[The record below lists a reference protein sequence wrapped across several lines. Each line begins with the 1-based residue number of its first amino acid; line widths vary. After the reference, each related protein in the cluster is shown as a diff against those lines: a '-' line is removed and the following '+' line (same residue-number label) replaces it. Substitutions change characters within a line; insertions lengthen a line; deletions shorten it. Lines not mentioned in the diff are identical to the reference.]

1 MNNEQHPQL
10 PDIKSSKSISPLW
23 VLPLVT
29 LLLTGWL
36 IFKTING
43 SGEIINIYFD
53 DAQGLIASRTPIR
66 YQGLEVGMVNKIK
79 LDKKTDSIY
88 VEAEIYP
95 EAKYLLNAHTQF
107 WLVKPSASLS
117 GVSGLDALVSG
128 NYIALLPSKIGD
140 NSDIKDAYYALKN
153 APNTLQNSNDLVVN
167 LSSQDLGGVNI
178 GSKILYKKIP
188 IGEVFGYRLAD
199 DSQSVL
205 IQASVK
211 EEFKSLIT
219 DKSRFWNVSGIN
231 ANISLSNIDIQL
243 ENLASLLSGAIS
255 VDSPDDGHPV
265 KSGHAYKLYDDIRT
279 AGRGVHIQIEL
290 PVDHGLTEQASSV
303 LYKNMKIGQVLDIE
317 FDESKTKV
325 IANVAIQPAFSDMLV
340 KGSRFIIDQAHVSLT
355 NIQKLPNL
363 IKGNDLTLIP
373 DKHSQQPARV
383 FTAIREVQ
391 YKQQADQSVTIKLI
405 ADNTKGL
412 TEGSIVRYKGLQVGA
427 VSQVILNGDN
437 VLITAYIDKKYAN
450 LVRSNNKFFV
460 NSSATAELTDSG
472 INISVPPVSDMISG
486 GISFISEGKPGSRRS
501 YQLYDSAAAANL
513 AKSAQDGTKRIE
525 LVAPTLPAIR
535 ANAPVLYHN
544 IKVGRV
550 ENYNLTASGVKVSIL
565 VENHYQ
571 HLLTDNSVFWGY
583 SGFEMDASLNGV
595 TLKSK
600 PLESILKGGIEFD
613 SIQGIKN
620 KLNDHYRLFTSI
632 DEAKQYG
639 TVITL
644 KSPNSHGITAGTTLL
659 YQGVVVGKVS
669 DVTPDFTQHNVAISA
684 YILPEYQGK
693 IAKVDSYFWY
703 GNNKASLVDTVKD
716 IKNLIQPAIQVH
728 PGTGKLYSEFTLHNL
743 PYKQSGLKL
752 VLQSLDKS
760 SVTVGMPVS
769 YRGIQVG
776 EVTNIQ
782 LGNLADRVLIYI
794 DIEKNYRYLVREN
807 SVFWNETGVDMS
819 VGITGADIR
828 TGSLSSLM
836 TGGIAFNTPK
846 SDVLAPMAKSDDT
859 YLLNQQKQPEWKT
872 WNQPIPKP

>member
-1 MNNEQHPQL
+1 MSNEQHPQL

-23 VLPLVT
+23 ILPLVT

-36 IFKTING
+36 IFKTVNG

-53 DAQGLIASRTPIR
+53 DAQGLIAGRTPIR
-66 YQGLEVGMVNKIK
+66 YQGLEVGMVNEIK
-79 LDKKTDSIY
+79 LDKETDSIY
-88 VEAEIYP
+88 VEAEVYP
-95 EAKYLLNAHTQF
+95 EAKYLLNSHTQF

-128 NYIALLPSKIGD
+128 NYIALLPSQLND
-140 NSDIKDAYYALKN
+140 ESDVKDAYYALKS
-153 APNTLQNSNDLVVN
+153 APNNLQNSNDLIVN

-188 IGEVFGYRLAD
+188 IGEVFGYHLAE

-211 EEFKSLIT
+211 EEYKSLIT

-231 ANISLSNIDIQL
+231 ANISLSSIDVQL

-255 VDSPDDGHPV
+255 VDSPDNGQPV
-265 KSGHAYKLYDDIRT
+265 ESGHAYKLYDDIRT
-279 AGRGVHIQIEL
+279 AGRGVHIQVEL
-290 PVDHGLTEQASSV
+290 PTDHGLTEQSSSV
-303 LYKNMKIGQVLDIE
+303 LYKNMKVGQVLDIE
-317 FDESKTKV
+317 FNENKTKV

-340 KGSRFIIDQAHVSLT
+340 QGSRFIIDQAQVSLT

-373 DKHSQQPARV
+373 NQHGHQPTRF

-412 TEGSIVRYKGLQVGA
+412 TEGSVVRYKGLQVGA
-427 VSQVILNGDN
+427 VSQVVLDGDK
-437 VLITAYIDKKYAN
+437 VLITAYINNKYSS

-460 NSSATAELTDSG
+460 NGSATAELTDSG
-472 INISVPPVSDMISG
+472 INVSVPPISDVISG
-486 GISFISEGKPGSRRS
+486 GISFISEGKAGPRRS
-501 YQLYDSAAAANL
+501 YQLYGSAAAANL
-513 AKSAQDGTKRIE
+513 AKSAENGSKRIQ

-535 ANAPVLYHN
+535 VNAPILYHN

-550 ENYNLTASGVKVSIL
+550 ENYNLTSSGVKVSIL

-571 HLLTDNSVFWGY
+571 HLITDHSVFWEY
-583 SGFEMDASLNGV
+583 SGFEMNASLNGV

-613 SIQGIKN
+613 SIEGIKN
-620 KLNDHYRLFTSI
+620 RLDHHYRLFTSL
-632 DEAKQYG
+632 DDAKQYG
-639 TVITL
+639 TMITL
-644 KSPNSHGITAGTTLL
+644 KSPESHGISQGTSLM

-669 DVTPDFTQHNVAISA
+669 NVTPDFTKHNVTISA

-693 IAKVDSYFWY
+693 IAISNSYFWY

-716 IKNLIQPAIQVH
+716 IKNLIQPTIQVH
-728 PGTGKLYSEFTLHNL
+728 PGTGKPHLEFMLHDS
-743 PYKQSGLKL
+743 PYKQPGLKL
-752 VLQSLDKS
+752 VLQSLDKN
-760 SVTVGMPVS
+760 SVTSGMPVS
-769 YRGIQVG
+769 FRGIRVG
-776 EVTNIQ
+776 EVTNVR
-782 LGNLADRVLIYI
+782 LGSLADRVLIYI
-794 DIEKNYRYLVREN
+794 DIENNYRHLIREN
-807 SVFWNETGVDMS
+807 SVFWNETGVDVS
-819 VGITGADIR
+819 VGLTGADIR
-828 TGSLSSLM
+828 TGSLNSLM

-846 SDVLAPMAKSDDT
+846 SNVLSPMAKPNDT
-859 YLLNQQKQPEWKT
+859 YFLHRQKQPEWQT